1 MGFLTRPFQTK
12 SSFWFPLIL
21 IAVGFLAYA
30 NSFACPF
37 LFDDSRV
44 ITNNPALFHLWPPW
58 MAVRSATRCVVDYS
72 FALNYAWAGFS
83 PAEYRLVNILIHI
96 GTGLLLYGVMRR
108 TLLLPRWNSQF
119 TQSAPGLA
127 LATSLLWIIHPL
139 QTESVTYI
147 AQRIEAMMGFFF
159 LLTFYCFIRAAFS
172 RHARAWLSAAVAVC
186 TVGMGTKEV
195 MVAAPILLFLYDG
208 IFIAP
213 SWGDLVRKR
222 GKLHAL
228 FFSTWFVFFG
238 LLVMGIVSERSETI
252 SLFSQGINRWNY
264 ALTQLNVLAHYLKL
278 TLIPHPLCL
287 DYLWPLV
294 NSPLEALWPGALI
307 LLLAGWTVW
316 ALYRRS
322 WTGFIGAWF
331 FIILAPTSSINPL
344 PDAAFEHR
352 MYLPLAS
359 LLAFLVMAVYQGL
372 SCGLILKKTSRQ
384 QINRFAFGILGIA
397 AMTFGILT
405 PLRNEAYRSEESMW
419 KDVLLKRPD
428 NFRTYIALS
437 TAYLAE
443 QRYSEAAPLCRNLLT
458 RLPDFSGIPIHE
470 IERKFTS
477 PGHQSIQLY
486 YSMAHNN
493 LGVVD
498 LNSNQLDA
506 ATKHFREAIR
516 VWPGAD
522 WGYRNLGHALYS
534 ENRLDEAITE
544 WNRGLE
550 IQPGDSLTHA
560 LLGVALSQKHQYKD
574 AIGHFEQA
582 IRIKPDFWFARSQW
596 AWILATCPSHEV
608 RNGRQAILIATPLT
622 EIAEN
627 QSPKALDI
635 VAAAYAEAGDFS
647 NAVKYAKRAVDLS
660 LINKDAESPSKNPA
674 YTTETLLLRLNL
686 YRTGQPYRE

>member
-1 MGFLTRPFQTK
+1 MDSLTRYFPTK

-21 IAVGFLAYA
+21 MAAGFLAYA

-44 ITNNPALFHLWPPW
+44 VTNNPTLFHLWPPW

-96 GTGLLLYGVMRR
+96 GSGLLLYGVMRR
-108 TLLLPRWNSQF
+108 TLLLPCWNSQF
-119 TQSAPGLA
+119 TQNASGLS
-127 LATSLLWIIHPL
+127 LATSLLWILHPL

-147 AQRIEAMMGFFF
+147 AQRIEAMMGLFF

-172 RHARAWLSAAVAVC
+172 SHAKVWLAAALAVC

-208 IFIAP
+208 LFISP
-213 SWGDLVRKR
+213 SWSDLIRKR
-222 GKLHAL
+222 WKLHAL
-228 FFSTWFVFFG
+228 FFSTWIVFLV
-238 LLVMGIVSERSETI
+238 LLVMGIIWERSETI

-264 ALTQLNVLAHYLKL
+264 ALTQLNIMAHYLKL
-278 TLIPHPLCL
+278 TLIPYPLCL

-294 NSPLEALWPGALI
+294 NSPLEALWPGI
-307 LLLAGWTVW
+307 LTLLGAGWTIW

-331 FIILAPTSSINPL
+331 FIILAPTSSLNPL

-372 SCGLILKKTSRQ
+372 GYGGITETTSRKR
-384 QINRFAFGILGIA
+384 IRRIGFGLLAIVA
-397 AMTFGILT
+397 VTFCSLT
-405 PLRNEAYRSEESMW
+405 IHRNEAYRSEETMW
-419 KDVLLKRPD
+419 KDVILKRPD

-437 TAYLAE
+437 SAYLSE
-443 QRYSEAAPLCRNLLT
+443 ERYAEAAPLCSNLLA
-458 RLPDFSGIPIHE
+458 RLPDFSGIPIPM
-470 IERKFTS
+470 IETKFNTM
-477 PGHQSIQLY
+477 GRQTLQLY

-493 LGVVD
+493 LGVIA
-498 LNSNQLDA
+498 LNSNRPDA
-506 ATKHFREAIR
+506 ATQHFREAIR

-522 WGYRNLGHALYS
+522 WVYRNLGHALYS
-534 ENRLDEAITE
+534 QNRVDEAISV
-544 WNRGLE
+544 WKQGLE
-550 IQPGDSLTHA
+550 IQPSDSLTHA
-560 LLGVALSQKHQYKD
+560 LLGVALSHNHRYKD
-574 AIGHFEQA
+574 AIMHFERAVQ
-582 IRIKPDFWFARSQW
+582 IKPDFWFARSQW
-596 AWILATCPSHEV
+596 AWILATCPSNEV
-608 RNGRQAILIATPLT
+608 RNGRQAIQIATPLI
-622 EIAEN
+622 EIAQN

-647 NAVKYAKRAVDLS
+647 NAVKFAQRAVELS
-660 LINKDAESPSKNPA
+660 RMNKEEKFPIKTPA

-686 YRTGQPYRE
+686 FRQGQPYRE